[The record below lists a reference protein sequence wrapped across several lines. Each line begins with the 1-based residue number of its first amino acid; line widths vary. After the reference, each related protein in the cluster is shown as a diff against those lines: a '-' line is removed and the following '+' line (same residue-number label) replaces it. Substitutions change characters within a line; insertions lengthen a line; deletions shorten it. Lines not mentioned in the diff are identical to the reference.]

1 MGSSFSARPIRN
13 STSVGGCA
21 PRRAPRRDEPAFST
35 ASAGHEDLLRR
46 RRGRRFRRSRAGS
59 PATRAHRRGHG
70 RHRSRRRH
78 RFGQGGVG
86 KSTLT
91 MQLALALERAGRQCA
106 ILDADLNGPCQARL
120 AGLEHVPCCL
130 AIGAWPCPR
139 TPHGL
144 GVVSV
149 GSMVPESEHLEFESV
164 AKGDSHVWRA
174 TREFNLFQQLLG
186 LVDWGRLD
194 FLLGRPA
201 ARRRACPAVRRGPGA
216 GRALRARHDSCRAGP
231 RGRRA
236 LGGGARHDAERGARV
251 HREHERLLLRNVRRR
266 PPLFD
271 GAAGEAPE
279 LGLPCLAKVPFDP
292 RLAAASDAGE
302 TDLAPGPVI
311 RAIDEAAA
319 SILSRL
325 TKTT

>member
-1 MGSSFSARPIRN
+1 MRTYFDIAGDGGSDVLGQVLQQRERIAE
-13 STSVGGCA
+13 A
-21 PRRAPRRDEPAFST
+21 T
-35 ASAGHEDLLRR
+35 AGIDHMVAI
-46 RRGRRFRRSRAGS
+46 GS
-59 PATRAHRRGHG
+59 GK
-70 RHRSRRRH
+70 
-78 RFGQGGVG
+78 GGVG

-91 MQLALALERAGRQCA
+91 MQLALALGRAGCQCA

-120 AGLEHVPCCL
+120 AGLERVPL
-130 AIGAWPCPR
+130 LPGDRGMALPR
-139 TPHGL
+139 TSGGL

-149 GSMVPESEHLEFESV
+149 GSMVPESEHLVFESV

-194 FLLGRPA
+194 FLLVDLPPGAERTLQYAEVLGPA
-201 ARRRACPAVRRGPGA
+201 ARFVLVTIPAALARGVV
-216 GRALRARHDSCRAGP
+216 ARSAA
-231 RGRRA
+231 A
-236 LGGGARHDAERGARV
+236 LGTTPNEVLGYIENMSGYYCGTCDG
-251 HREHERLLLRNVRRR
+251 VR
-266 PPLFD
+266 PLFD

-302 TDLAPGPVI
+302 ADLAPGPVI

-325 TKTT
+325 GRDDLISTDRDKE